1 MMEKGWLMPSFFVMR
16 KVFQS
21 LFLYLN
27 LFFYVTTGEKLSGM
41 RISFCR
47 RISSAKYLLRMIVN
61 NYKFVFSIEIG
72 ESFPDRP

>member
-1 MMEKGWLMPSFFVMR
+1 MEKGWLMPSFFVNE

-27 LFFYVTTGEKLSGM
+27 LFSMLQRVKNYLECVLVSVEELVQQE
-41 RISFCR
+41 
-47 RISSAKYLLRMIVN
+47 YLLRMIVN

>member
-1 MMEKGWLMPSFFVMR
+1 MANAILFVVG

-27 LFFYVTTGEKLSGM
+27 LFSMLQRVKNYLECVLVSVEELVQQE
-41 RISFCR
+41 
-47 RISSAKYLLRMIVN
+47 YLLRMIVN

-72 ESFPDRP
+72 NLFQIDLE